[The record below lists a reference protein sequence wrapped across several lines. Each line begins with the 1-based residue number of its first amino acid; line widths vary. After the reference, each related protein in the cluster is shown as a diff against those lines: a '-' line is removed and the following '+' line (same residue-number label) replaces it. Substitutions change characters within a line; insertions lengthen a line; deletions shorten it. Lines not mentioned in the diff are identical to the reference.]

1 MELEDERVNNYSTLK
16 TILDKGLAEAA
27 GFSNPRDAKAV
38 LIDVQQHFR
47 GLQLYR
53 DDREE
58 LYQRLQSAFQV
69 VNNKIEDEN
78 RQFEAEAEQNY
89 LELCKMKDEIQT
101 MFNNKVDNREIWTR
115 LLELQDEIRSRKL
128 KREDRMELTGHLQDA
143 FTLIKMEREEQ
154 QKLYQAEAHSNYQR
168 LKSLVDQGL
177 KQAEDTHEYK
187 DTREFL
193 KKIQSEFKGVKMD
206 PAQREELY
214 SRLQTAFDILGAR
227 LDDYF
232 HNKKKNW
239 ETRMNFTLSR
249 LETDIH
255 DLNSSISKEEENLEE
270 LLDQLEIMESSG
282 RENAVILAQKARIIS
297 VRSGIELK
305 KSQLTALTNEYANLK
320 NRLEQ

>member
-1 MELEDERVNNYSTLK
+1 MEQEDERQSNYIALK
-16 TILDKGLAEAA
+16 AILDKGLEEAA
-27 GFSNPRDAKAV
+27 ELGNPRDAKAV

-47 GLQLYR
+47 GLQLFR
-53 DDREE
+53 EDREE

-69 VNNKIEDEN
+69 VNKKIEDEN
-78 RQFEAEAEQNY
+78 HQFEVEAEQNY
-89 LELCKMKDEIQT
+89 LDLCKMNDEIQS
-101 MFNNKVDNREIWTR
+101 MFNKKVDNREIWAK
-115 LLELQDEIRSRKL
+115 LLLLQDEIRARKL
-128 KREDRMELTGHLQDA
+128 KREDRMELTGHIQDA

-154 QKLYQAEAHSNYQR
+154 QRLHQAESTSNYQR
-168 LKSLVDQGL
+168 LKTLVDQGL
-177 KQAEDTHEYK
+177 KQAEESHEYK

-193 KKIQSEFKGVKMD
+193 KKIQSEFKGLKME

-214 SRLQTAFDILGAR
+214 SRLQTAFDILGTR

-239 ETRMNFTLSR
+239 ETRMNFTLAR

-255 DLNSSISKEEENLEE
+255 DLSSAIEKEEQNLDE

-282 RENAVILAQKARIIS
+282 RESSVILAQKARITS
-297 VRSGIELK
+297 VRGGIELK
-305 KSQLTALTNEYANLK
+305 KSQLTTLTNEHANLK